1 MESMRDIIKSSM
13 RHMPRDAMVDLLMQ
27 CYDEARAPT
36 VTELKYQTPQELL
49 REHVQEL
56 VDEHRSKL
64 PTEDV
69 RQIMEKCQEVHDSS
83 PQWYRVTCTKITSH
97 AHMEKEEEIGPE
109 LPVVELSSMTQTLN
123 VELINSER
131 GGCRQR
137 WLNDGKIPESWLR
150 VDCPFV
156 LQHGSHLTVVHSIVK
171 HMPTKRVRSD

>member
-49 REHVQEL
+49 HEHVQEL

-69 RQIMEKCQEVHDSS
+69 RQIMAKCQEVHDSNS
-83 PQWYRVTCTKITSH
+83 QLYRVTCTRITSH
-97 AHMEKEEEIGPE
+97 AHMETDDEGDPQE
-109 LPVVELSSMTQTLN
+109 PVVQLSSMTQTLT
-123 VELINSER
+123 VELINSDSP
-131 GGCRQR
+131 GCSLR
-137 WLNDGKIPESWLR
+137 WLDRGKMPDFWLR
-150 VDCPFV
+150 RDCP
-156 LQHGSHLTVVHSIVK
+156 LIIGSGSELTIVHSIEK

>member
-1 MESMRDIIKSSM
+1 MRDIIKSSL
-13 RHMPRDAMVDLLMQ
+13 RHMPRDAMVELLMQ

-49 REHVQEL
+49 HEHVQEL

-69 RQIMEKCQEVHDSS
+69 RQIMEKCQEVHDSN
-83 PQWYRVTCTKITSH
+83 PQLYRVTCTRITSH

-109 LPVVELSSMTQTLN
+109 LPVVELSSKTQTLL
-123 VELINSER
+123 VELINSDR
-131 GGCRQR
+131 PGGRQR

-150 VDCPFV
+150 VNCPFV
-156 LQHGSHLTVVHSIVK
+156 LGSGSELTIVHSIEN

>member
-1 MESMRDIIKSSM
+1 MESMRNAIKSSL
-13 RHMPRDAMVDLLMQ
+13 RHMPRDAMVELLMQ

-36 VTELKYQTPQELL
+36 VTELCQTPQELS
-49 REHVQEL
+49 EHAQEL

-69 RQIMEKCQEVHDSS
+69 RQIMAKCQEVHDSNS
-83 PQWYRVTCTKITSH
+83 QLYRVTCTRITSH

-109 LPVVELSSMTQTLN
+109 LPVVELSSKTQTLL
-123 VELINSER
+123 VELINSDR
-131 GGCRQR
+131 PGGRQR

-156 LQHGSHLTVVHSIVK
+156 LGSGSELTIVHSIEN